1 MFNIKLMSAV
11 GDIIPLQPQIVIT
24 LTMFWKTK
32 NIQHKWY
39 LPSARMVLS
48 LRTICAHHQNVE
60 KWQVDRYFYTITTLR
75 KTSLLYVSWKTSSR
89 QKTKHTPLKYLNN
102 TVKERITKELKG
114 TASNLLC
121 PLIPTFL

>member
-1 MFNIKLMSAV
+1 MSAV

-48 LRTICAHHQNVE
+48 LRTLCAKPPHISL
-60 KWQVDRYFYTITTLR
+60 YTQIPA
-75 KTSLLYVSWKTSSR
+75 LLGLQHCLS
-89 QKTKHTPLKYLNN
+89 
-102 TVKERITKELKG
+102 KG
-114 TASNLLC
+114 
-121 PLIPTFL
+121 

>member
-11 GDIIPLQPQIVIT
+11 GDIKPLQPQIVIT

-48 LRTICAHHQNVE
+48 LRTLCAKAPHNMCVSSE
-60 KWQVDRYFYTITTLR
+60 CWEIT
-75 KTSLLYVSWKTSSR
+75 SR
-89 QKTKHTPLKYLNN
+89 
-102 TVKERITKELKG
+102 
-114 TASNLLC
+114 
-121 PLIPTFL
+121 